1 MLHTQITQGAPF
13 DIFLSADEIRPVSL
27 ESRLK
32 TISFIYARG
41 RLVFWHNNAA
51 TVNEESFT
59 NYNGKIAIANP
70 KLAPYGYAA
79 KEFLTKYKPS
89 LLKANR
95 LIRGNNVNQS
105 YQFIRSRNVNA
116 GFVSLT
122 QMILGNH
129 ANYWLIPPDRYP
141 PIIQRGILINSQEPN
156 ATEFANFLLSDNA
169 QAIIRKSG
177 YDRSEPNNDDSK
189 LEISD

>member
-1 MLHTQITQGAPF
+1 
-13 DIFLSADEIRPVSL
+13 
-27 ESRLK
+27 
-32 TISFIYARG
+32 
-41 RLVFWHNNAA
+41 
-51 TVNEESFT
+51 
-59 NYNGKIAIANP
+59 
-70 KLAPYGYAA
+70 
-79 KEFLTKYKPS
+79 
-89 LLKANR
+89 
-95 LIRGNNVNQS
+95 
-105 YQFIRSRNVNA
+105 
-116 GFVSLT
+116 
-122 QMILGNH
+122 MILGNH